1 MEMFYT
7 SLKPILFHHNDRSN
21 QNSDFELSHS
31 LESIINQLED
41 NEPSRVVIYGEPGCG
56 RTTLLHKIC
65 NKLLES
71 RLTNNEIFGL
81 RVRAGCSVQSLW
93 NFLSEISK
101 ERQDKDTASLLLQ
114 SSAKL
119 SKKYRA
125 GQAFISSN
133 FKLICIDDVYS
144 DDGMVWSHLSRVLH
158 EIKAHVV
165 VVCTR
170 NEVPLL
176 QATLTLEQIVLS
188 VELKGICMDSFKKCL
203 DHKLPEWTL
212 SDEEELRTFKTLNGN
227 PTSLKIIVNAVDEF
241 KLPPEILNCSYLLCS
256 EHHEQECCSVL
267 KVIQFLLEHLTA
279 FEKEVFSQLCQ
290 LREALPMTTV
300 KEEIEK
306 LVRLGLVN
314 KEFFDVDTG
323 TNEVIYSISVA
334 SCIQLSLLQLT
345 CASDI
350 NGDCSDGMAHF
361 SVFDAWYALLSE
373 KLHQLI
379 SDAQGNAWPF
389 VPEKW

>member
-1 MEMFYT
+1 MFYT
-7 SLKPILFHHNDRSN
+7 SLEPILFHDDDRNN

-41 NEPSRVVIYGEPGCG
+41 NEPSCVVIYGEPGCG

-71 RLTNNEIFGL
+71 RLTNSEIFGL

-125 GQAFISSN
+125 VQAFISSN
-133 FKLICIDDVYS
+133 FKLICVDDAYS
-144 DDGMVWSHLSRVLH
+144 DDGMVWSHLSQVLH
-158 EIKAHVV
+158 EIKAHVI
-165 VVCTR
+165 VVCAR

-176 QATLTLEQIVLS
+176 QATLTEPTVLS
-188 VELKGICMDSFKKCL
+188 VELKGICMDSFNKCL
-203 DHKLPEWTL
+203 DHKLPEWKL
-212 SDEEELRTFKTLNGN
+212 SDEEELRIFKTLNGN

-241 KLPPEILNCSYLLCS
+241 KLPPEILDCSCLLCS
-256 EHHEQECCSVL
+256 EHLNEQDCCSVR
-267 KVIQFLLEHLTA
+267 KVIQLLLEHLTA

-290 LREALPMTTV
+290 LQEALPMTTV
-300 KEEIEK
+300 TEEIER

-314 KEFFDVDTG
+314 KEVFDTG
-323 TNEVIYSISVA
+323 TDEVIYSISVA
-334 SCIQLSLLQLT
+334 SCIQLSSLQLS

-350 NGDCSDGMAHF
+350 NGDCSEGMAHF

>member
-1 MEMFYT
+1 MFYT
-7 SLKPILFHHNDRSN
+7 SLKPILFHDNDRSH
-21 QNSDFELSHS
+21 QNSNFELSDS
-31 LESIINQLED
+31 LESIINHLED
-41 NEPSRVVIYGEPGCG
+41 NEPCRIVIYGEPGCG

-65 NKLLES
+65 SKLLES
-71 RLTNNEIFGL
+71 RLKNHEIFGL

-93 NFLSEISK
+93 NCLSEISK

-114 SSAKL
+114 SSVKL
-119 SKKYRA
+119 SKKYKA

-133 FKLICIDDVYS
+133 FKLICIDDAYS
-144 DDGMVWSHLSRVLH
+144 DGGIVWSHLSKLLH
-158 EIKAHVV
+158 EITSHVI

-170 NEVPLL
+170 NEFPLL
-176 QATLTLEQIVLS
+176 QASLTEPTVLS

-203 DHKLPEWTL
+203 DHKLPEWNM
-212 SDEEELRTFKTLNGN
+212 SDEDKLRIFYTLNSN
-227 PTSLKIIVNAVDEF
+227 PTSLKIIMNAVDEF
-241 KLPPEILNCSYLLCS
+241 KLPPEFHDCSFLSCS
-256 EHHEQECCSVL
+256 EHINEQEPCSVH
-267 KVIQFLLEHLTA
+267 KVIQFLLEHLTV

-300 KEEIEK
+300 SDEIEK

-314 KEFFDVDTG
+314 KEVFDVDTG
-323 TNEVIYSISVA
+323 TNDVIYSISVA
-334 SCIQLSLLQLT
+334 SSIQLSSLQLT
-345 CASDI
+345 ATSDI
-350 NGDCSDGMAHF
+350 NGHCSEDLHF